1 MWDYG
6 VRSEI
11 MSLRSGI
18 MAGKS
23 KIMGSEV
30 GLFPTC
36 TPSRPASGRYPG
48 TADPPSGGAASGS
61 RRTGSNLGGE
71 EGGCGGRS
79 GIMAHWNRIIG
90 QKSGIMVEKV
100 RLWVTGVRLWCSR
113 EREWSMS
120 GIMG

>member
-11 MSLRSGI
+11 RSLRSGI

-36 TPSRPASGRYPG
+36 TQSPPASGRYPG
-48 TADPPSGGAASGS
+48 TADPPSGGTASGS
-61 RRTGSNLGGE
+61 HRTGSNLGGE
-71 EGGCGGRS
+71 EEGYGG
-79 GIMAHWNRIIG
+79 
-90 QKSGIMVEKV
+90 KSGIMGKKV
-100 RLWVTGVRLWCSR
+100 GLWVTGV
-113 EREWSMS
+113 
-120 GIMG
+120 

>member
-6 VRSEI
+6 VKSGI

-36 TPSRPASGRYPG
+36 TLSRPVSGRYPG

-71 EGGCGGRS
+71 ERGYGGKSGYMDARS
-79 GIMAHWNRIIG
+79 GIMGHWSEIMGHQREIMG
-90 QKSGIMVEKV
+90 PKSGIM
-100 RLWVTGVRLWCSR
+100 R
-113 EREWSMS
+113 
-120 GIMG
+120 

>member
-36 TPSRPASGRYPG
+36 TPSPPASGRYPG

-61 RRTGSNLGGE
+61 RRTGSNLRGE
-71 EGGCGGRS
+71 ERVMG
-79 GIMAHWNRIIG
+79 
-90 QKSGIMVEKV
+90 EKV
-100 RLWVTGVRLWCSR
+100 G
-113 EREWSMS
+113 
-120 GIMG
+120 